1 MYFKISWDQ
10 DFADLMMYL
19 WAKYGRAVFTENG
32 IGDQLD
38 LNKFSKDFFNNNTTT
53 ADVSIDANANVS
65 GKTVIDYSFEFPKP
79 LQKYNSH
86 YLFWKQ
92 LKTVYGLLEANR
104 IIEKQINGEIYINDF
119 SNGAIPYSYHPN
131 TTIIININGNIKNI
145 SMYRLFEELSIMKEV
160 EIDREYID
168 LREHNITIL
177 DKGKWV
183 KLIRI
188 LKHKSHTDLV
198 RIETKKGGVCVVTE
212 DHPVILED
220 GREKQAKDVT
230 LNDFILAESRF
241 LGTEVKSIS
250 SEKAYLIG
258 AMVGDGFVS
267 NNRCFFV
274 QNDIKNT
281 NFDKI
286 ITDLYDMVSYP
297 KDNRICFGAIAESK
311 EYLRMIGHLAQ
322 GKQLP
327 YDFLEW
333 NKEAK
338 ISLLSGI
345 IDTDGTINKRSG
357 VISIRMIGYAA
368 IQQIAELAYS
378 IGCDRVRTSLVKKWD
393 STKSYKG
400 HNKLYNCSFRVKDPL
415 FIEKSIKIKNNVD
428 ISYKVA
434 GADGRWET
442 NQVNKIDTVLWKGND
457 VYDITTET
465 GTFYSNGLTVHN
477 CFNYSTYDIAL
488 NGLNMSRRMN
498 IKPPKSL
505 ESFIRQMEQF
515 TVYAANSTAGA
526 TGLADFLIVSGY
538 YVDRIIDGS
547 FDGHICVES
556 NINSQKKFTD
566 KIKTYVSEKIKS
578 FIYTVNWEF
587 RGNQSPF
594 TNVSVYDRFFLEK
607 LVSDYVFPD
616 GKCPKIETVEK
627 IQKLFVEAMNE
638 ELRRSDLTFP
648 VTTACFYV
656 KEGKIKDTEFLDY
669 IADQNLEHGF
679 INIYYGDSST
689 LSSCCR
695 LRSSTDNEY
704 FNSFGAGSTK
714 IGSLGVVTVNLPRL
728 AYLSENKETFFELIR
743 ESVAVVAKI
752 NHAKRNIIK
761 KRIEL
766 DSMPLYSLGHM
777 DLSKQYSTY
786 GVTGLNEALDIL
798 GYDILSEEGETFVM
812 DLLDLINDENDK
824 MSKRFKSPHNC
835 EQVPAESSAV
845 KLAKRDRTLKYQ
857 DEYVLYSNQF
867 IPLTKPADM
876 LDRLRLQGKFDSKFS
891 GGAICH
897 VNVGEKIK
905 NKQTMIDLMLY
916 SAKCGVVYW
925 AVNYALKRCIN
936 SHVFVDEDICPFCG
950 EGIDHVST
958 RVVGFFTNVNNWNEV
973 RRNNDWKNRQFY
985 KDLK

>member
-92 LKTVYGLLEANR
+92 LKTAYGLLEANT

-119 SNGAIPYSYHPN
+119 SNGAIPY
-131 TTIIININGNIKNI
+131 
-145 SMYRLFEELSIMKEV
+145 
-160 EIDREYID
+160 
-168 LREHNITIL
+168 
-177 DKGKWV
+177 
-183 KLIRI
+183 
-188 LKHKSHTDLV
+188 
-198 RIETKKGGVCVVTE
+198 
-212 DHPVILED
+212 
-220 GREKQAKDVT
+220 
-230 LNDFILAESRF
+230 
-241 LGTEVKSIS
+241 
-250 SEKAYLIG
+250 
-258 AMVGDGFVS
+258 
-267 NNRCFFV
+267 
-274 QNDIKNT
+274 
-281 NFDKI
+281 
-286 ITDLYDMVSYP
+286 
-297 KDNRICFGAIAESK
+297 
-311 EYLRMIGHLAQ
+311 
-322 GKQLP
+322 
-327 YDFLEW
+327 
-333 NKEAK
+333 
-338 ISLLSGI
+338 
-345 IDTDGTINKRSG
+345 
-357 VISIRMIGYAA
+357 
-368 IQQIAELAYS
+368 
-378 IGCDRVRTSLVKKWD
+378 
-393 STKSYKG
+393 
-400 HNKLYNCSFRVKDPL
+400 
-415 FIEKSIKIKNNVD
+415 
-428 ISYKVA
+428 
-434 GADGRWET
+434 
-442 NQVNKIDTVLWKGND
+442 
-457 VYDITTET
+457 
-465 GTFYSNGLTVHN
+465 

-488 NGLNMSRRMN
+488 NGLNMSRRMS

-538 YVDRIIDGS
+538 YVDKIIDGS

-656 KEGKIKDTEFLDY
+656 KDGEIKDTEFLDY

-786 GVTGLNEALDIL
+786 GVTGLNESLDIL

-812 DLLDLINDENDK
+812 DLLDFINDENDK

-936 SHVFVDEDICPFCG
+936 SHVFVDEDVCPFCG

-985 KDLK
+985 KDVK